1 MGVTFGGPIVKDKL
15 FFFASY
21 EEQEIT
27 DFGGASQS
35 DGVSNG
41 FVTSQEVQDAMDIAA
56 GLGMQ
61 PGNYGSTGVNLE
73 NKRTLVKLAWNI
85 SDYHRASLTYHETKE
100 FLPSPYD
107 AFPEKEMLSR
117 HWNTIDNTPPKNSLP
132 LLRDYTE

>member
-41 FVTSQEVQDAMDIAA
+41 FVTSQEVQEAMDIAA

-61 PGNYGSTGVNLE
+61 PGNYGSTGVNTE
-73 NKRTLVKLAWNI
+73 KKRTLIKMDWNI
-85 SDYHRASLTYHETKE
+85 SDYHTASLTYPDTKE
-100 FLPSPYD
+100 LRHSHYD
-107 AFPEKEMLSR
+107 A
-117 HWNTIDNTPPKNSLP
+117 
-132 LLRDYTE
+132 

>member
-1 MGVTFGGPIVKDKL
+1 MRISDWSSDVCSSDLDGEDYDLYDTDKTMGVTFGGPIVKDKL

-41 FVTSQEVQDAMDIAA
+41 FVTSQEVQDAMEIAA

-61 PGNYGSTGVNLE
+61 PGNYGSTGVNLQQQ
-73 NKRTLVKLAWNI
+73 RTLVKLEWNKI
-85 SDYHRASLTYHETKE
+85 G
-100 FLPSPYD
+100 
-107 AFPEKEMLSR
+107 
-117 HWNTIDNTPPKNSLP
+117 
-132 LLRDYTE
+132 

>member
-41 FVTSQEVQDAMDIAA
+41 FVTSQEVQEALDIAD

-61 PGNYGSTGVNLE
+61 PGHSGSTGGNHE
-73 NKRTLVKLAWNI
+73 NKRTLVKLDRHIRDHPRPSSTYQETQECQIGSA
-85 SDYHRASLTYHETKE
+85 SGRDRAGQHAALQVVAVA
-100 FLPSPYD
+100 L
-107 AFPEKEMLSR
+107 
-117 HWNTIDNTPPKNSLP
+117 
-132 LLRDYTE
+132 

>member
-27 DFGGASQS
+27 DFGDAFQS

-41 FVTSQEVQDAMDIAA
+41 FVTSQEVQEAMDIAA

-61 PGNYGSTGVNLE
+61 PGHYGSTGINPEKQRSMALLVSNL
-73 NKRTLVKLAWNI
+73 
-85 SDYHRASLTYHETKE
+85 SDYHPASLDIPATQEHDST
-100 FLPSPYD
+100 
-107 AFPEKEMLSR
+107 
-117 HWNTIDNTPPKNSLP
+117 
-132 LLRDYTE
+132 